1 MTRGEF
7 AKGPMGVF
15 KFAQT
20 SEIDANLQGKYPHKM
35 SAKFE
40 GKTFWLRAGLPIYD
54 CNNDYRHLIMII
66 NDNRPTKQAPFGS
79 NCRFSRDSS
88 EISKKASD
96 RSSYFSPLFL
106 LSYF

>member
-40 GKTFWLRAGLPIYD
+40 GKTFWLRAGLPYLDGQTNNLDGKRIIWMEKDDNYD
-54 CNNDYRHLIMII
+54 GNTTIMMETRKTGHF
-66 NDNRPTKQAPFGS
+66 RP
-79 NCRFSRDSS
+79 
-88 EISKKASD
+88 
-96 RSSYFSPLFL
+96 YFSFI
-106 LSYF
+106 SGF

>member
-40 GKTFWLRAGLPIYD
+40 GKTFWLRAGLPFLDGQTNNLDGKTNNYD
-54 CNNDYRHLIMII
+54 GNAR
-66 NDNRPTKQAPFGS
+66 
-79 NCRFSRDSS
+79 
-88 EISKKASD
+88 
-96 RSSYFSPLFL
+96 
-106 LSYF
+106 